1 MKKLLIL
8 VSCFIATLIICFY
21 ISASPVM
28 AEEEITTVLTETS
41 EEPITEEDIGIEIT
55 DDSVIISGLPGGAP
69 DIVLSKDQA
78 VNFLSQIIEENF
90 GTELTAF
97 GLSAGAVALII
108 VTLLCFALKYLVL
121 YVKGQRATLTASQS
135 KAASDDNATT
145 VLRENT
151 ARTLRAEKRAIKAE
165 AYGAIAAKGVLSLLA
180 NSSIEQNAVVGT
192 SYQKELEIVNK
203 LDDDVSEAE
212 IKTAVAKIIKEVT
225 DQTRNAVIGTTVKA
239 IKAKRSALIAAI
251 QNADGK

>member
-8 VSCFIATLIICFY
+8 VSCFIVTLIICFY
-21 ISASPVM
+21 ISANPVM
-28 AEEEITTVLTETS
+28 AEEITTVLTETS
-41 EEPITEEDIGIEIT
+41 EEQISEEDIGIEIT
-55 DDSVIISGLPGGAP
+55 DDSVIISGLPDGAP
-69 DIVLSKDQA
+69 DIILSKDQA

-90 GTELTAF
+90 GTELTF
-97 GLSAGAVALII
+97 IGISAGSAALII
-108 VTLLCFALKYLVL
+108 VALLCIALKYLVL
-121 YVKGQRATLTASQS
+121 YVKGQRDILTASQS
-135 KAASDDNATT
+135 KVASDDNATT

-165 AYGAIAAKGVLSLLA
+165 AYGAIAAKGILSLLA
-180 NSSIEQNAVVGT
+180 NSSIEQNAVVGS

-203 LDDDVSEAE
+203 LDDETSELE
-212 IKTAVAKIIKEVT
+212 IKTAVAKIIKEAS

-251 QNADGK
+251 QNVDGK